1 MEKYVNMEMLAYLL
15 PVFINV
21 LCTSFAIGTVFSFF
35 MFGFMKAFRLLNSYK
50 QT

>member
-1 MEKYVNMEMLAYLL
+1 MENYVNMEMLTYLL

-21 LCTSFAIGTVFSFF
+21 LCTSFAIGTVFSFL
-35 MFGFMKAFRLLNSYK
+35 MFGIMRAFRLLNSYK